1 VTCGV
6 EDSAITIGEIY
17 LLMSDFL
24 KHECGIALIRLL
36 KPISYYQEKYGTPLY
51 GFNQLFLLM
60 EKQHNRGQDGAGI
73 GCVKLSVD
81 PGKPYMARRRTTKS
95 NSLSRIFK
103 SELKSYQKMVNSG
116 VIHPEFPQTVKDNFQ
131 YGGEILVGHLRYAT
145 SGLYNQE
152 NCHPYV
158 RESNWP
164 TKNLMLAG
172 NFTITNEKELNE
184 GLINY
189 GQHPIFGTDTQA
201 VLEQI
206 GFHLDEAHDAIYHR
220 MRDQKVEGAKIPGI
234 ISKEL
239 DPVRILK
246 NAAADWDGGYTIAGL
261 IGNGDSFV
269 MRDPQGIRPCYY
281 FQNDEV
287 IAFASERVALMTIFN
302 QSIENVC
309 ELEPGTATVVK
320 SNGEI
325 YCERF
330 TAPRKVTPCSFER
343 IYFSRGN
350 DADIYRERKA
360 LGGALLE
367 QVVKAVDNDFGR
379 SVFSFVPNTAEVA
392 YHGLLEAVR
401 LHRRKEVKAAILRAQ
416 EEDTLDEQMLD
427 ELIMGNWPRGEK
439 IAHKDVKL
447 RTFIS
452 KESGRAQ
459 LVSHVYDITYGVVK
473 EGDCLVCIDDSIVR
487 GTTLKESILKI
498 LSRTNPRKIVIAS
511 TAPQIRYPD
520 CYGID
525 MSELGKF
532 IAFKATIE
540 LIKEDGATD
549 LLQDVY
555 QDCIAQA
562 KLPTNQMV
570 NHVKRLYDRYS
581 DEQISR
587 KIAELVYPRTVPWSG
602 ELEIVFLCVE
612 KMKEAIPV
620 HNGDWYFTGN
630 YPTPG
635 GTAVLNRAYINYYNN
650 KVGRAY

>member
-1 VTCGV
+1 
-6 EDSAITIGEIY
+6 
-17 LLMSDFL
+17 MSDFL
-24 KHECGIALIRLL
+24 KHECGIAMIRLL
-36 KPISYYQEKYGTPLY
+36 KPLSYYQEKYDTPLY

-73 GCVKLSVD
+73 GCVKLGVA
-81 PGKPYMARRRTTKS
+81 PGEPYMARERTIKG

-103 SELKSYQKMVNSG
+103 GQLKAYQKMVDKG
-116 VIHPEFPQTVKDNFQ
+116 IIHPEFPETVKDKFGF
-131 YGGEILVGHLRYAT
+131 GGEILLGHLRYGT
-145 SGLYNQE
+145 SGVYSSTS
-152 NCHPYV
+152 CHPYV
-158 RESNWP
+158 RQSNWP

-172 NFTITNEKELNE
+172 NFTITNEKDLNND
-184 GLINY
+184 LINR

-201 VLEQI
+201 VLEEI
-206 GFHLDEAHDAIYHR
+206 GFHLDEAHDAIYHK
-220 MRDQKVEGAKIPGI
+220 MRDQNVEGTSIPGI

-239 DPVRILK
+239 EPVRILQK
-246 NAAADWDGGYTIAGL
+246 AAANWDGGFAIAGL

-287 IAFASERVALMTIFN
+287 IAFASERVALMTIFD
-302 QSIENVC
+302 QPIENVC
-309 ELEPGTATVVK
+309 EVEPGTATVVK
-320 SNGEI
+320 SDGKI
-325 YCERF
+325 YSERY
-330 TAPRKVTPCSFER
+330 TEPKPITPCSFER

-350 DADIYRERKA
+350 DADIYAERKA

-367 QVVKAVDNDFGR
+367 QVVKAIDNNFAD

-392 YHGLLEAVR
+392 YYGLLDSVR
-401 LHRRKEVKAAILRAQ
+401 LHRRQEVRDRLLEANEAG
-416 EEDTLDEQMLD
+416 TLDKELID

-439 IAHKDVKL
+439 IAHKDIKL

-452 KESGRAQ
+452 QEEGRAK

-473 EGDCLVCIDDSIVR
+473 KNDCLVCIDDSIVR

-498 LSRTNPRKIVIAS
+498 LSRTKPRKIVVAS

-532 IAFKATIE
+532 IAFKATVE
-540 LIKEDGATD
+540 LIKDDGNND
-549 LLQDVY
+549 LMQDVY

-562 KLPTNQMV
+562 DLPSSEMV
-570 NHVKRLYDRYS
+570 NHVKRLYDRYT
-581 DEQISR
+581 DEQISA
-587 KIAELVYPRTVPWSG
+587 KIAELVYPKNVHWEG
-602 ELEIVFLCVE
+602 ELEIVFLPVE
-612 KMKEAIPV
+612 KMRAAIPE

-635 GTAVLNRAYINYYNN
+635 GFATVNKAFINYFEN
-650 KVGRAY
+650 KAGRAY

>member
-1 VTCGV
+1 
-6 EDSAITIGEIY
+6 
-17 LLMSDFL
+17 MSDFL
-24 KHECGIALIRLL
+24 KHECGIAMIRLL
-36 KPISYYQEKYGTPLY
+36 KPLSYYQEKYDTPLY

-73 GCVKLSVD
+73 GCVKLRVA
-81 PGKPYMARRRTTKS
+81 PGAPYMARERTIKG

-103 SELKSYQKMVNSG
+103 GQLKAYQKMVDQG
-116 VIHPEFPQTVKDNFQ
+116 IIHPEFPETVKDNFRF
-131 YGGEILVGHLRYAT
+131 GGEILLGHLRYGT
-145 SGLYNQE
+145 SGVYSSTS
-152 NCHPYV
+152 CHPYV

-172 NFTITNEKELNE
+172 NFNITNEKDLNND
-184 GLINY
+184 LINR

-201 VLEQI
+201 VLEEI
-206 GFHLDEAHDAIYHR
+206 GFHLDEAHDAIYHK
-220 MRDQKVEGAKIPGI
+220 MRDQNVGGKRIPGI

-239 DPVRILK
+239 DPVRILQK
-246 NAAADWDGGYTIAGL
+246 AAANWDGGFAIAGL

-269 MRDPQGIRPCYY
+269 MRDPQGIRPCFY

-287 IAFASERVALMTIFN
+287 IAFASERVALMTIFD
-302 QSIENVC
+302 QPIENVC
-309 ELEPGTATVVK
+309 EVEPGTVTVVK
-320 SNGEI
+320 SGGKI
-325 YCERF
+325 YSERY
-330 TAPRKVTPCSFER
+330 TEPKPITPCSFER

-350 DADIYRERKA
+350 DADIYAERKA

-367 QVVKAVDNDFGR
+367 QVVKAIDNNFAD

-392 YHGLLEAVR
+392 YYGLLDSVR
-401 LHRRKEVKAAILRAQ
+401 LHRRQEVRDRLLEANDAG
-416 EEDTLDEQMLD
+416 TLDKELID

-439 IAHKDVKL
+439 IAHKDIKL

-452 KESGRAQ
+452 QEEGRAK

-473 EGDCLVCIDDSIVR
+473 EKDCLVCIDDSIVR

-498 LSRTNPRKIVIAS
+498 LSRTKPRKIVVAS

-532 IAFKATIE
+532 IAFKATVE
-540 LIKEDGATD
+540 LIKDDGNND

-555 QDCIAQA
+555 QDCIAQSDI
-562 KLPTNQMV
+562 PSSEMV
-570 NHVKRLYDRYS
+570 NHVKRLYDRYT
-581 DEQISR
+581 DEQISA
-587 KIAELVYPRTVPWSG
+587 KIAELVYPKNVHWEG
-602 ELEIVFLCVE
+602 ELEIVFLPVE
-612 KMKEAIPV
+612 KMRTAIPE

-635 GTAVLNRAYINYYNN
+635 GVATVNKAFINYFEN
-650 KVGRAY
+650 KAGRAY

>member
-1 VTCGV
+1 
-6 EDSAITIGEIY
+6 
-17 LLMSDFL
+17 MSDFL

-36 KPISYYQEKYGTPLY
+36 KPVSYYREKYGSSLY

-73 GCVKLSVD
+73 GCVKLGVE
-81 PGKPYMARRRTTKS
+81 PGKPYMARERTTKAH
-95 NSLSRIFK
+95 SLSRIFK
-103 SELKSYQKMVNSG
+103 GELKRYHKMVDAG
-116 VIHPEFPQTVKDNFQ
+116 IIHPEFPDTVKDNFD
-131 YGGEILVGHLRYAT
+131 YGGEILLGHLRYAT
-145 SGLYNQE
+145 SGHYNRQ

-164 TKNLMLAG
+164 TKSLMLAG
-172 NFTITNEKELNE
+172 NFTITNEKDLNE
-184 GLINY
+184 ELISR

-220 MRDQKVEGAKIPGI
+220 MRDQSVDGKKIPGI
-234 ISKEL
+234 ISEEL
-239 DPVRILK
+239 DPVRVLK
-246 NAAADWDGGYTIAGL
+246 SAAGGWDGGYAIAGL
-261 IGNGDSFV
+261 IGNGDTFV
-269 MRDPQGIRPCYY
+269 MRDPQGIRPCFY

-302 QSIENVC
+302 QPIENVC
-309 ELEPGTATVVK
+309 EVEPGTATVIK
-320 SNGEI
+320 SNGRI

-330 TAPRKVTPCSFER
+330 TEKREVRPCSFER

-367 QVVKAVDNDFGR
+367 QVVRAIDNNFGD

-401 LHRRKEVKAAILRAQ
+401 IHRRLEVKEAILKAQ
-416 EEDTLDEQMLD
+416 AEGQLDEALLD
-427 ELIMGNWPRGEK
+427 HLIMGNWPRGEK
-439 IAHKDVKL
+439 IAHKDIKL

-452 KESGRAQ
+452 QESGRAQ
-459 LVSHVYDITYGVVK
+459 LVSHVYDITYGVVREK
-473 EGDCLVCIDDSIVR
+473 DCLVCIDDSIVR
-487 GTTLKESILKI
+487 GTTLKESILNI
-498 LSRTNPRKIVIAS
+498 LSRTNPRKIVVAS

-532 IAFKATIE
+532 IAFKATVE
-540 LIKEDGATD
+540 LIKEDGCSD
-549 LLQDVY
+549 LLQEVY
-555 QDCIAQA
+555 QACVEQA
-562 KLPTNQMV
+562 DRPAAEME
-570 NHVKRLYDRYS
+570 NHVKRLYARYTP
-581 DEQISR
+581 DQISA
-587 KIAELVYPRTVPWSG
+587 KIAELVYPKGVPWRG
-602 ELEIVFLCVE
+602 ELEIVFLTVD
-612 KMKEAIPV
+612 KMKEAIPQ

-635 GTAVLNRAYINYYNN
+635 GTAVLNRAYINYYENR
-650 KVGRAY
+650 VGRSY

>member
-1 VTCGV
+1 
-6 EDSAITIGEIY
+6 
-17 LLMSDFL
+17 MSDFL
-24 KHECGIALIRLL
+24 KHECGIAMIRLL
-36 KPISYYQEKYGTPLY
+36 KPLPYYQEKYGTPLY

-73 GCVKLSVD
+73 GCVKLDVD
-81 PGKPYMARRRTTKS
+81 PGKPYMARERTTKS

-103 SELKSYQKMVNSG
+103 GELKAYQKLVDAG
-116 VIHPEFPQTVKDNFQ
+116 KIHPEFPRTVKDNFKF
-131 YGGEILVGHLRYAT
+131 GGEILLGHLRYAT
-145 SGLYNQE
+145 SGHYNRT

-184 GLINY
+184 ELINR
-189 GQHPIFGTDTQA
+189 GQHPIFGTDTQT

-206 GFHLDEAHDAIYHR
+206 GFHLDEAHDSIYHR
-220 MRDQKVEGAKIPGI
+220 MRDQNVAGAKIPGI

-246 NAAADWDGGYTIAGL
+246 SAAGGWDGGYAIAGL

-269 MRDPQGIRPCYY
+269 MRDPQGIRPCFY

-302 QSIENVC
+302 QPIENVS
-309 ELEPGTATVVK
+309 ELEPGTATVIK
-320 SNGEI
+320 SDGTI

-330 TAPRKVTPCSFER
+330 TEPREIKPCSFER

-350 DADIYRERKA
+350 DADIYQERKA
-360 LGGALLE
+360 LGAALVE
-367 QVVKAVDNDFGR
+367 QVVKAVDNDLAG

-392 YHGLLEAVR
+392 YHGLLEAAR
-401 LHRRKEVKAAILRAQ
+401 MHRREEVKASILKAK
-416 EEDTLDEQMLD
+416 EDGTLDEKLLD
-427 ELIMGNWPRGEK
+427 ELILSNWPRGEK
-439 IAHKDVKL
+439 IAHKDIKL

-452 KESGRAQ
+452 QEAGRAQ

-473 EGDCLVCIDDSIVR
+473 KTDNLICIDDSIVR
-487 GTTLKESILKI
+487 GTTLKESILNI
-498 LSRTNPRKIVIAS
+498 LSRTNPKKIVIAS

-540 LIKEDGATD
+540 LIKEDGSAD
-549 LLQDVY
+549 ILQDVY
-555 QDCIAQA
+555 QDCIAQLE
-562 KLPTNQMV
+562 LPTDQMV
-570 NHVKRLYDRYS
+570 NHVKRLYDRYT
-581 DEQISR
+581 DVQISK
-587 KIAELVYPRTVPWSG
+587 KISELVYPKNVPWKG
-602 ELEIVFLCVE
+602 DLEIVFLSVE
-612 KMKEAIPV
+612 KMREAIPK

-635 GTAVLNRAYINYYNN
+635 GTAVLNRAYINYFENRT
-650 KVGRAY
+650 GRAY

>member
-1 VTCGV
+1 
-6 EDSAITIGEIY
+6 
-17 LLMSDFL
+17 MSDFL
-24 KHECGIALIRLL
+24 KHECGIAMIRLL
-36 KPISYYQEKYGTPLY
+36 KPLSYFQEKYDTPLY

-73 GCVKLSVD
+73 GCVKLCVA
-81 PGKPYMARRRTTKS
+81 PGAPYMARERTIKG

-103 SELKSYQKMVNSG
+103 GQLKAYQKMVDKG
-116 VIHPEFPQTVKDNFQ
+116 IIHPEFPETVKDNFPF
-131 YGGEILVGHLRYAT
+131 GGEILLGHLRYGT
-145 SGLYNQE
+145 SGVYSSTS
-152 NCHPYV
+152 CHPYV

-172 NFTITNEKELNE
+172 NFNITNEKDLNND
-184 GLINY
+184 LINR

-206 GFHLDEAHDAIYHR
+206 GFHLDEAHDAIYHK
-220 MRDQKVEGAKIPGI
+220 MRDQNVEGKRIPCI

-239 DPVRILK
+239 DPVRILQ
-246 NAAADWDGGYTIAGL
+246 NAAANWDGGFAIAGL
-261 IGNGDSFV
+261 IGNGDTFV

-287 IAFASERVALMTIFN
+287 IAFASERVALMTIFD
-302 QSIENVC
+302 QPIENVC
-309 ELEPGTATVVK
+309 EVEPGSAMVVK
-320 SNGEI
+320 SDGKI
-325 YCERF
+325 YSERY
-330 TAPRKVTPCSFER
+330 AESKPITPCSFER

-350 DADIYRERKA
+350 DAEIYAERKA

-367 QVVKAVDNDFGR
+367 QVVKAIDNNFAD

-392 YHGLLEAVR
+392 YYGLLDSVR
-401 LHRRKEVKAAILRAQ
+401 LHRRQEVRERLLEANEAG
-416 EEDTLDEQMLD
+416 TLDKELID

-439 IAHKDVKL
+439 IAHKDIKL

-452 KESGRAQ
+452 QEEGRAK

-473 EGDCLVCIDDSIVR
+473 EKDCLVCIDDSIVR

-498 LSRTNPRKIVIAS
+498 LSRTRPRKIVVAS

-532 IAFKATIE
+532 IAFKATVE
-540 LIKEDGATD
+540 LIKDDGNND

-555 QDCIAQA
+555 QDCIAQSD
-562 KLPTNQMV
+562 LPASGME
-570 NHVKRLYDRYS
+570 NHVKRLYDRYT
-581 DEQISR
+581 DEQISA
-587 KIAELVYPRTVPWSG
+587 KIAELVYPKNVQWEG
-602 ELEIVFLCVE
+602 ELEIVFLPVD
-612 KMKEAIPV
+612 KMRAAIPA

-630 YPTPG
+630 YPTRG
-635 GTAVLNRAYINYYNN
+635 GVATVNKAFINYFEN
-650 KVGRAY
+650 KTGRAY

>member
-1 VTCGV
+1 
-6 EDSAITIGEIY
+6 
-17 LLMSDFL
+17 MSDFL
-24 KHECGIALIRLL
+24 KHECGIAMIRLL
-36 KPISYYQEKYGTPLY
+36 KPLSYYQEKYDTPLY

-73 GCVKLSVD
+73 GCVKLGVA
-81 PGKPYMARRRTTKS
+81 PGEPYMARERTIKG

-103 SELKSYQKMVNSG
+103 GQLKAYQKMVDKG
-116 VIHPEFPQTVKDNFQ
+116 IIHPEFPETVKDKFGF
-131 YGGEILVGHLRYAT
+131 GGEILLGHLRYGT
-145 SGLYNQE
+145 SGVYSSTS
-152 NCHPYV
+152 CHPYV
-158 RESNWP
+158 RQSNWP

-172 NFTITNEKELNE
+172 NFTITNEKDLNND
-184 GLINY
+184 LINR

-201 VLEQI
+201 VLEEI
-206 GFHLDEAHDAIYHR
+206 GFHLDEAHDAIYHK
-220 MRDQKVEGAKIPGI
+220 MRDQNVEGTSIPGI

-239 DPVRILK
+239 EPVRILQK
-246 NAAADWDGGYTIAGL
+246 AAANWDGGFAIAGL

-287 IAFASERVALMTIFN
+287 IAFASERVALMTIFD
-302 QSIENVC
+302 QPIENVC
-309 ELEPGTATVVK
+309 EVEPGTATVVK
-320 SNGEI
+320 SDGKI
-325 YCERF
+325 YSERY
-330 TAPRKVTPCSFER
+330 TEPKPITPCSFER

-350 DADIYRERKA
+350 DADIYAERKA

-367 QVVKAVDNDFGR
+367 QVVKAIDNNFAD

-392 YHGLLEAVR
+392 YYGLLDSVR
-401 LHRRKEVKAAILRAQ
+401 LHRRQEVRDRLLEANEAG
-416 EEDTLDEQMLD
+416 TLDKELID

-439 IAHKDVKL
+439 IAHKDIKL

-452 KESGRAQ
+452 QEEGRAK

-473 EGDCLVCIDDSIVR
+473 ENDCLVCIDDSIVR

-498 LSRTNPRKIVIAS
+498 LSRTKPRKIVVAS

-532 IAFKATIE
+532 IAFKATVE
-540 LIKEDGATD
+540 LIKDDGNND

-562 KLPTNQMV
+562 DLPSSEMV
-570 NHVKRLYDRYS
+570 NHVKRLYDRYT
-581 DEQISR
+581 DEQISA
-587 KIAELVYPRTVPWSG
+587 KIAELVYPKNVHWEG
-602 ELEIVFLCVE
+602 ELEIVFLPVE
-612 KMKEAIPV
+612 KMRAAIPK

-635 GTAVLNRAYINYYNN
+635 GFATVNKAFINYFEN
-650 KVGRAY
+650 KAGRAY